1 MIRGSL
7 VFGTLLAA
15 SIGIAFA
22 TFGTQTKKMDTRAS
36 VGTQPGGVT
45 LFASTKTVPL
55 HEGLEVAT
63 FAAGCFWGVE
73 DAFRQ
78 LDGVKAT
85 AVGYSGGKT
94 KNPTYKEVCY
104 TDTGHAEAIR
114 IEFDPKKLS
123 YKELVEF
130 FFDIHNPA
138 QVGGQGPDWG
148 DQYRSV
154 VFTHNEAQMKI
165 AKTVRDAT
173 AVSLKKTVVTQI
185 VPEATF
191 YMAEDYHQ
199 QYNMKNGS
207 AACPIPV
214 RRSKTGG

>member
-1 MIRGSL
+1 MRATIAI
-7 VFGTLLAA
+7 GTALAA
-15 SIGIAFA
+15 TIGIALMG
-22 TFGTQTKKMDTRAS
+22 FGDQEKKMDTRAS
-36 VGTQPGGVT
+36 VGTMPGGVT
-45 LFASTKTVPL
+45 LYASTKTVPL

-78 LDGVKAT
+78 LEGVKAT

-94 KNPTYKEVCY
+94 ENPTYKEVCY

-114 IEFDPKKLS
+114 VEFDPKKIS

-138 QVGGQGPDWG
+138 QMGGQGPDFG

-154 VFTHNEAQMKI
+154 VFYHNDEQMKT
-165 AKTVRDAT
+165 AKTVRDAV
-173 AVSLKKTVVTQI
+173 AVALKKAVVTQI

-191 YMAEDYHQ
+191 YMAEEYHQ

-214 RRSKTGG
+214 RRSGGG

>member
-1 MIRGSL
+1 MRATIVL
-7 VFGTLLAA
+7 CTALAA
-15 SIGIAFA
+15 TLGIAVVG
-22 TFGTQTKKMDTRAS
+22 FGNQTKKMDTRAS
-36 VGTQPGGVT
+36 VGTLPGGVT

-78 LDGVKAT
+78 LEGVKAT

-104 TDTGHAEAIR
+104 TDTGHAEAVR
-114 IEFDPKKLS
+114 IEFDPKKIS

-138 QVGGQGPDWG
+138 QVGGQGPDTG

-154 VFTHNEAQMKI
+154 AFYQNDEQMKI
-165 AKTVRDAT
+165 AKAVRDAT
-173 AVSLKKTVVTQI
+173 TTSMKKTVVTQI

-191 YMAEDYHQ
+191 YMAEQHFGTDFGI
-199 QYNMKNGS
+199 GS
-207 AACPIPV
+207 
-214 RRSKTGG
+214 R